1 MTFLTNAKNTV
12 SRIALSYRDDT
23 KGNFATIF
31 AVSLFVLV
39 AGVAAAVDLGAAA
52 SAKQRL
58 QDTTDQI
65 SLYSARSLE
74 TDPAVLAQ
82 QAQDYVNFNYPNT
95 KDSITI
101 DNISRVGDAVRVEAS
116 TKVDTRFANILG
128 FGKLD
133 VNVLSVSNYAE
144 RGIDIALVLDT
155 TGSMGQPSSG
165 GGTKIETLRTAATN
179 LISTLDTGTTGRVR
193 VSVVPFAQYV
203 NVGTDNLDADWIDDS
218 LVNGA
223 WGGCVGSRGGNG
235 EEEADYDG
243 DEFPAI
249 TGVSC
254 SNPITPLTA
263 DLDKPKAGIST
274 LLASGWTY
282 MPSGLAWGWR
292 TLEGN
297 APFTQADT
305 KEKFERDRYIVMMT
319 DGANTRANSG
329 TYHDSASS
337 NKADR
342 ATEKLC
348 DAIKGSDIQIY
359 SIAYEIDKAKT
370 RRLLQGCAS
379 ETDMYFNAQNAD
391 DLSQAFAEIAS
402 NLSTLRLTN

>member
-12 SRIALSYRDDT
+12 SRIALSYKDDT
-23 KGNFATIF
+23 KGSFATVF

-74 TDPAVLAQ
+74 TDPAILAQ

-101 DNISRVGDAVRVEAS
+101 DSITRDGDAVKVEAS
-116 TKVDTRFANILG
+116 TKIDTRFAGIFG
-128 FGKLD
+128 VGKLD

-179 LISTLDTGTTGRVR
+179 LISTLDTGTGKVR

-203 NVGTDNLDADWIDDS
+203 NVGTDYAGAEWLDTS

-235 EEEADYDG
+235 EETADYDG

-249 TGVSC
+249 TGVNC

-263 DLDKPKAGIST
+263 DLEEPKKGIST
-274 LLASGWTY
+274 LVASGWTY
-282 MPSGLAWGWR
+282 MPAGLAWGWR

-297 APFTQADT
+297 APFIEADT
-305 KEKFERDRYIVMMT
+305 KEKFERDRFIVMMT

-329 TYHDSASS
+329 GYHDSTNR
-337 NKADR
+337 NKADK
-342 ATEKLC
+342 ATESLC
-348 DAIKGSDIQIY
+348 TAIKGSDIQIY
-359 SIAYEIDKAKT
+359 SIAYEIKKTKT
-370 RRLLQGCAS
+370 RRLLEGCAS
-379 ETDMYFNAQNAD
+379 DTSMYFNAQNAG
-391 DLSQAFAEIAS
+391 DLSQAFAEIAA